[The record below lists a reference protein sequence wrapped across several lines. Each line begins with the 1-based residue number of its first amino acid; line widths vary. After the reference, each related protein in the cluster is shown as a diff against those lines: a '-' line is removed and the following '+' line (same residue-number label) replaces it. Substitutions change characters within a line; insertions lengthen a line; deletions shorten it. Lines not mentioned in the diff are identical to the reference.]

1 MIVYSRTALS
11 SDTEGNLTR
20 LTTIGP
26 NQNELL
32 TNDINLS
39 EKLDEIIR
47 LMKVMNFNLSTIT
60 GNFTDEIGE

>member
-1 MIVYSRTALS
+1 MLLYSRTALAQ
-11 SDTEGNLTR
+11 DDDGNLTR

-47 LMKVMNFNLSTIT
+47 LMRVMNFNLSTIT